1 MASAQADTWIVGCL
15 LATAAFVGCGEES
28 QPGHSTRPEHQ
39 QIVAVLATMEHA
51 IGDHDA
57 TRLCTDV
64 YAFQGSTTTAQCV
77 RALQPAL
84 ARARAKVSITVETV
98 RRDGPR
104 ATATAMTRGLSSSSR
119 PARQTFSLVR
129 EHGRWRVLYE

>member
-1 MASAQADTWIVGCL
+1 LGCL
-15 LATAAFVGCGEES
+15 LAAAFLGCGEPS
-28 QPGHSTRPEHQ
+28 RTGQSTRTEHQ
-39 QIVAVLATMEHA
+39 QIVAVLATMERA
-51 IGDHDA
+51 IGDRDA

-84 ARARAKVSITVETV
+84 ERGRANVSITVETV

-104 ATATAMTRGLSSSSR
+104 ATATAMTRGLSSSRR
-119 PARQTFSLVR
+119 PSRQTFSLVR